1 MKPEH
6 YGTPEVVSASTGTA
20 KISFRWRPLLGAA
33 QCLCHLKDHF
43 DLDGDAKGQGLH
55 SHCRAC
61 MPA

>member
-1 MKPEH
+1 MKPACC
-6 YGTPEVVSASTGTA
+6 GAPEVVNKSIGAA
-20 KISFRWRPLLGAA
+20 KIPFLWRPLLGAG

-55 SHCRAC
+55 PHCRAC